1 MQAGSVMD
9 HLAGAVA
16 VASEEALVAEL
27 RAGSERAFAELI
39 AQYHQ
44 PLYSL
49 IARSLQDPADASD
62 ITQEVFIKVFRNIR
76 SFHGDASLRTWLY
89 RIALHEASN
98 QRRWWSRH
106 KRQEVA
112 IEAPYCSHCDADAGG
127 EAQSLGATL
136 ADGGCSPFDCAAQQE
151 VRERVEAAL
160 RQVPEAFRT
169 AVVLR
174 EIEGFTYEEIAD
186 ILRVNLGTV
195 KSRLTRGRAVLRG
208 LLAPEK
214 ATPAGAQE
222 AAPHRAATPAAASA
236 SDHISAAAHSPQAYG
251 SRQRTH
257 AGPVPGSG
265 AESLAEV
272 SR

>member
-9 HLAGAVA
+9 HLASVVA
-16 VASEEALVAEL
+16 VSSEEVALVAEL
-27 RAGSERAFAELI
+27 RTGSERAFAELI

-76 SFHGDASLRTWLY
+76 SFHGDSSLRTWLY

-112 IEAPYCSHCDADAGG
+112 MEAPCSRCEAEADS

-136 ADGGCSPFDCAAQQE
+136 ADGGCSPFDSAAQEE
-151 VRERVEAAL
+151 VRHRVEAAL
-160 RQVPEAFRT
+160 REVPEAFRT
-169 AVVLR
+169 VVVLR
-174 EIEGFTYEEIAD
+174 EIEGFSYEEIAD

-195 KSRLTRGRAVLRG
+195 KSRLTRGRAALRI
-208 LLAPEK
+208 LLVPEK
-214 ATPAGAQE
+214 SLSCGHAVLIR
-222 AAPHRAATPAAASA
+222 RAAATAS
-236 SDHISAAAHSPQAYG
+236 G
-251 SRQRTH
+251 
-257 AGPVPGSG
+257 G
-265 AESLAEV
+265 ESLAEV

>member
-1 MQAGSVMD
+1 MQAGNVMGNLASVVD
-9 HLAGAVA
+9 LT
-16 VASEEALVAEL
+16 SEEAALVAEL
-27 RAGSERAFAELI
+27 QAGSEQAFSQLI
-39 AQYHQ
+39 ARYHQ

-76 SFHGDASLRTWLY
+76 SFHGEASLRTWLY

-106 KRQEVA
+106 KRQEIA
-112 IEAPYCSHCDADAGG
+112 MDAPFGSCSDADAE

-136 ADGGCSPFDCAAQQE
+136 ADGHCSPFDEAAQGE
-151 VRERVEAAL
+151 LRERVEAAL
-160 RQVPEAFRT
+160 REVPEVFRT
-169 AVVLR
+169 VIVLR

-195 KSRLTRGRAVLRG
+195 KSRLMRGRAALRG
-208 LLAPEK
+208 LLAQND
-214 ATPAGAQE
+214 APARE
-222 AAPHRAATPAAASA
+222 ARMQQSK
-236 SDHISAAAHSPQAYG
+236 
-251 SRQRTH
+251 
-257 AGPVPGSG
+257 
-265 AESLAEV
+265 LEV

>member
-16 VASEEALVAEL
+16 VASEEALIAEL

-39 AQYHQ
+39 AEYHQ

-62 ITQEVFIKVFRNIR
+62 ITQEVFIKVFRNIG
-76 SFHGDASLRTWLY
+76 SFHGDSSLRTWLY

-112 IEAPYCSHCDADAGG
+112 IEAPYCSRCEADADG
-127 EAQSLGATL
+127 EALSLGATL
-136 ADGGCSPFDCAAQQE
+136 ADGGCSPYEHAAQE
-151 VRERVEAAL
+151 EIRERVEAAL
-160 RQVPEAFRT
+160 REVPEAYRT
-169 AVVLR
+169 VVVLR
-174 EIEGFTYEEIAD
+174 EIEGLTYEEIAD

-195 KSRLTRGRAVLRG
+195 KSRLTRGRAALRG
-208 LLAPEK
+208 LLAPAKVK
-214 ATPAGAQE
+214 AACA
-222 AAPHRAATPAAASA
+222 H
-236 SDHISAAAHSPQAYG
+236 DVSAAGDVGPHAIG
-251 SRQRTH
+251 TRQRTL
-257 AGPVPGSG
+257 AGPVSGSG